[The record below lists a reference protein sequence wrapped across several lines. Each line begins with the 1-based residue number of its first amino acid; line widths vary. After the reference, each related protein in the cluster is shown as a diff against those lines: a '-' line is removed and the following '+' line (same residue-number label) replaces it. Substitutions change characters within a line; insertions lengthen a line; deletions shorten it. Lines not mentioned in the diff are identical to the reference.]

1 MFVYY
6 LIKSVPYRESAPDA
20 PCQLKDSGRRF
31 LPGFRSP
38 SCLAAEKRDVLRS
51 YSAGR
56 PAIFTIIDR
65 PFHYRSLED
74 LMRAVLLKGVG
85 WASLEG
91 CRSPS
96 CPAAEERASF
106 FRRTETPFLTTLAA
120 LDNVQY
126 FIPPQEC
133 DVTFC

>member
-31 LPGFRSP
+31 LAGCRSP

-85 WASLEG
+85 G
-91 CRSPS
+91 GGGGGGGG
-96 CPAAEERASF
+96 
-106 FRRTETPFLTTLAA
+106 
-120 LDNVQY
+120 
-126 FIPPQEC
+126 
-133 DVTFC
+133 